1 MGLAAFNRMRRMQAE
16 KEALTD
22 EEQETVD
29 KDGLLEDTPEPEPEP
44 EPEKKKPSPKKKES
58 KPKGE

>member
-16 KEALTD
+16 KEAI
-22 EEQETVD
+22 E
-29 KDGLLEDTPEPEPEP
+29 KN
-44 EPEKKKPSPKKKES
+44 EKKKPSPKKKEA

>member
-16 KEALTD
+16 KEALKD
-22 EEQETVD
+22 EEQEAVD
-29 KDGLLEDTPEPEPEP
+29 KDELLEDTPEPEPEP
-44 EPEKKKPSPKKKES
+44 EKKKASPKKKEN

>member
-16 KEALTD
+16 KEALRD
-22 EEQETVD
+22 AEQEAVD
-29 KDGLLEDTPEPEPEP
+29 KEKLLEDTTEPEPEP
-44 EPEKKKPSPKKKES
+44 ENKKPSPKKKET

>member
-29 KDGLLEDTPEPEPEP
+29 KDGLPEDTPEP
-44 EPEKKKPSPKKKES
+44 EPEKKKPSPKKK
-58 KPKGE
+58 